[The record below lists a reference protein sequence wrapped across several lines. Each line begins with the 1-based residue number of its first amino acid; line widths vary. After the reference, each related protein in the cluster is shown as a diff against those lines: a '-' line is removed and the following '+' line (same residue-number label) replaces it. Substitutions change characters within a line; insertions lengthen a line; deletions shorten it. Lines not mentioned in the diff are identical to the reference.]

1 MLGRISD
8 GQILW
13 QSQKL
18 ETNSLILKV
27 CEEMRKI
34 IVGLQNGKAVVIKYW
49 IIKLKHKNNY
59 LKKYKKL
66 KIEKI
71 AKEK

>member
-1 MLGRISD
+1 
-8 GQILW
+8 
-13 QSQKL
+13 
-18 ETNSLILKV
+18 V

-34 IVGLQNGKAVVIKYW
+34 IVGLDNGKAVVIKYW

-59 LKKYKKL
+59 LKKHKKL